1 MKQRSSLINKCVAK
15 FDRVVLRSQVA
26 LEDLLL
32 AIPEFRTTSDCAR
45 RNMNAGFF
53 LAPYGRARQMVNDG
67 TKTRLFIQYSPRFRR
82 LAPLRVAIVPDDRRG
97 LKRHELE
104 MITAALKPFDFLII
118 EVALDFGRDR
128 T

>member
-1 MKQRSSLINKCVAK
+1 MSRPRSKELVIAK
-15 FDRVVLRSQVA
+15 VDRVVLRSQA
-26 LEDLLL
+26 ELL
-32 AIPEFRTTSDCAR
+32 AVVQALLAFRTESDFAQ
-45 RNMNAGFF
+45 RNVNAGLF
-53 LAPYGRARQMVNDG
+53 LAPYGRIRKMVNDR
-67 TKTRLFIQYSPRFRR
+67 TKTRLFIQYCPRFRR